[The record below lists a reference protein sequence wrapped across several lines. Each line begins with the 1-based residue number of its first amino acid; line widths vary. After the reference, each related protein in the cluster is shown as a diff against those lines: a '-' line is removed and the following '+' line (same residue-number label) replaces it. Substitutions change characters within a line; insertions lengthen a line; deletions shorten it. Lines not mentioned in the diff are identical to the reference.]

1 MTEWFDL
8 NDADE
13 KAIAAFM
20 WRIANLRI
28 PNPESPSTALGASR
42 IPDPAQLWYKAKL
55 LKQWDAERRAQR
67 PLDIMQPIEIAG
79 GLVAAGILLYLS
91 FLS

>member
-20 WRIANLRI
+20 SRVANLRI
-28 PNPESPSTALGASR
+28 PDPGSR
-42 IPDPAQLWYKAKL
+42 IPEAAQLWCKAKL
-55 LKQWDAERRAQR
+55 LARWEAERRAQR

-79 GLVAAGILLYLS
+79 GLIAAGVLLYLS
-91 FLS
+91 FLA